1 MILYLIVVFLLLGS
15 MTVLLPRLL
24 TAWYAWPRLFT
35 VDGAPQSPVAIIFG
49 AGLWRD
55 GTPTPVLRDR
65 VATGADLYFQGKV
78 QKLLMSGDS
87 STVGHNEPGAMREYA
102 ISLGVPPQDIVL
114 DYVGRR
120 TYDTCFRA
128 KQKFEVKEAIL
139 VTQKFHLPRALYI
152 CNKLGLPAIGV
163 EADQRAYS
171 RAPLILWNLREIP
184 ATLVA
189 FWQVYITR
197 PLPSLGNPEPIYPS
211 EAQ

>member
-1 MILYLIVVFLLLGS
+1 MIWYLIAALLIIGTL
-15 MTVLLPRLL
+15 TILLPRLL
-24 TAWYAWPRLFT
+24 TAWYARSRSFT
-35 VDGAPQSPVAIIFG
+35 VENTPPSPVAIIFG
-49 AGLWRD
+49 AGLRRD

-65 VATGADLYFQGKV
+65 VVTGVDLYFQGKV

-87 STVGHNEPGAMREYA
+87 STVNHDEPGAMRDYA
-102 ISLGVPPQDIVL
+102 ISLGVPSQDILV

-128 KQKFEVKEAIL
+128 LHEFEVSEAIL
-139 VTQKFHLPRALYI
+139 VTQDFHLPRALYI

-163 EADQRAYS
+163 KADQRAYS
-171 RAPLILWNLREIP
+171 PTPHFLWSLRELP

-189 FWQVYITR
+189 FWQIYISR
-197 PLPSLGNPEPIYPS
+197 PIPSLGNPEPIYPS